1 MTHAQVSEPRGFF
14 GWVKPGSYYCT
25 SGKNSA
31 KCLGQNMECSPVF
44 IKDFGCIGSGDP
56 NSLAY
61 GTNCQIKG
69 NGSFK
74 CNRGPLSCFGHF
86 NSDVLCSIK
95 FDSLYE
101 KIQYVAKHG
110 LDSL

>member
-44 IKDFGCIGSGDP
+44 IKAVVPKHFGNFTFFAIGVIYSRF
-56 NSLAY
+56 
-61 GTNCQIKG
+61 I
-69 NGSFK
+69 
-74 CNRGPLSCFGHF
+74 
-86 NSDVLCSIK
+86 SDI
-95 FDSLYE
+95 
-101 KIQYVAKHG
+101 
-110 LDSL
+110 